1 MAKDK
6 AAASATATL
15 FIQQTTLTEQAQEI
29 VTAVA
34 SELQADSWEFKEGKA
49 DITAPLSA
57 AWTKQM
63 AAIGVT
69 DEQSANVVI
78 AASVTLPYATM
89 NATAEAAMKKYL
101 AEGEQQN
108 LRVTGKAAGNTL
120 TFTGDASVSATY
132 ASASGSG
139 SVSHAVQNPLVRNT
153 QSALQAHLDTVR
165 AADAAKAPKQ

>member
-34 SELQADSWEFKEGKA
+34 NELQADSWEFKEGKA

-78 AASVTLPYATM
+78 AASDLTTDVSTNFHLLF
-89 NATAEAAMKKYL
+89 KL
-101 AEGEQQN
+101 
-108 LRVTGKAAGNTL
+108 LR
-120 TFTGDASVSATY
+120 
-132 ASASGSG
+132 
-139 SVSHAVQNPLVRNT
+139 AVGMTEVDHHFAWQT
-153 QSALQAHLDTVR
+153 
-165 AADAAKAPKQ
+165 